1 MVEADSLFVACPR
14 CSAWPMAANVTVL
27 DWRTDS
33 EVRFRCPRCDH
44 QVTAPRPPSRSKD
57 QGMRNLKRPWTTED
71 DVRLRSLLEAG
82 VSVLLVAA
90 KLKRTTSAIKSRS
103 RHLAHHTPANR
114 PQNGIPLPNLRTEKA
129 HQDTKQMLEPTPELP
144 DDTRI
149 SQVQF
154 PTCILNALAAAG
166 LRTVGKVR
174 EASDKML
181 LSLPDFGRGSVAH
194 LRETLGLPSTDGVR
208 PGLNAKGK

>member
-1 MVEADSLFVACPR
+1 
-14 CSAWPMAANVTVL
+14 
-27 DWRTDS
+27 
-33 EVRFRCPRCDH
+33 
-44 QVTAPRPPSRSKD
+44 
-57 QGMRNLKRPWTTED
+57 MRKLKRPWTAED
-71 DVRLRSLLEAG
+71 DAQLRSLLEAG
-82 VSVLLVAA
+82 DSVRLVAV
-90 KLKRTTSAIKSRS
+90 KLKRTYGAVKSRLS
-103 RHLAHHTPANR
+103 KLAYRAGKPASERHPF
-114 PQNGIPLPNLRTEKA
+114 TEFEEPKV

-174 EASDKML
+174 EASDEML

-194 LRETLGLPSTDGVR
+194 LRETLGLPSTDASGR
-208 PGLNAKGK
+208 G